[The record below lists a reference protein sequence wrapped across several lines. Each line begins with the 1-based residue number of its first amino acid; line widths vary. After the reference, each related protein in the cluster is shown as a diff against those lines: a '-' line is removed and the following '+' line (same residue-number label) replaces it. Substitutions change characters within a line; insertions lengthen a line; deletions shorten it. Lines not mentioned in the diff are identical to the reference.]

1 MKIFLSPS
9 TQEDVSIH
17 CNVHVLVMEKKL
29 ETFIFRETHWVV
41 ELLEL
46 NREKSLFL
54 DLCTGFFIQLRK
66 FSFLFFKFFQLF

>member
-41 ELLEL
+41 ELL
-46 NREKSLFL
+46 
-54 DLCTGFFIQLRK
+54 
-66 FSFLFFKFFQLF
+66 